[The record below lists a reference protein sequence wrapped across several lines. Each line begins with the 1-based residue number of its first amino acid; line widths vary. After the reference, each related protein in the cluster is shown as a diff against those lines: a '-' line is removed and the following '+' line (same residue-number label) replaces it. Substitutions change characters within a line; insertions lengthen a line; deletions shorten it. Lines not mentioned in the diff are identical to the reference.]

1 MANKLNTLFHSIG
14 DNTLNNEK
22 TSISIIEEYLKL
34 NSAKKLN
41 VNGSSIFT
49 LIVAKN
55 SAGIVSELRGQ
66 QKVEDYHTIRK
77 NIVDKILLKLA
88 NLNNLISVEK
98 KPKTKLAKSKVKE
111 ENQSSVEI
119 DFSVNKSDTNI
130 KNNAMRNT
138 ANNVCFPIVFLLS
151 QSNESYAFEKNRVR
165 INIKPLSKEIVKTV
179 FGFNKD
185 KADINSMFCNLTM
198 LIKLAK
204 VSLYNVKVLRSIKDT
219 EETEEAEE
227 AVSDLVSGEYSE
239 EKAKN
244 IVNGIVSMLG
254 FLDKNK
260 SFDSILQI
268 ENHIQTL
275 ELYGQAKFDM
285 TNNVRKQLKKS
296 IELFGSA
303 SVEFNQI
310 KDLKANTFS
319 ELETEF
325 NKRYALK

>member
-1 MANKLNTLFHSIG
+1 M
-14 DNTLNNEK
+14 
-22 TSISIIEEYLKL
+22 
-34 NSAKKLN
+34 
-41 VNGSSIFT
+41 
-49 LIVAKN
+49 
-55 SAGIVSELRGQ
+55 
-66 QKVEDYHTIRK
+66 
-77 NIVDKILLKLA
+77 
-88 NLNNLISVEK
+88 
-98 KPKTKLAKSKVKE
+98 
-111 ENQSSVEI
+111 
-119 DFSVNKSDTNI
+119 
-130 KNNAMRNT
+130 
-138 ANNVCFPIVFLLS
+138 
-151 QSNESYAFEKNRVR
+151 
-165 INIKPLSKEIVKTV
+165 

-296 IELFGSA
+296 IELLKREDFKNHNIIDLRVDGKII
-303 SVEFNQI
+303 VE
-310 KDLKANTFS
+310 
-319 ELETEF
+319 
-325 NKRYALK
+325 